1 MWQMKQMIVL
11 VEDTTYYSPKRMASG
26 LFETGL
32 FHGCTDSPAAA
43 DGKVYSGSAPAIVPG
58 NLAFLPSL
66 LQLNITI
73 TILILQGDYLEDSG
87 LFYPSLLWCTI
98 LLSLL
103 PSLYGAQ

>member
-1 MWQMKQMIVL
+1 MWQMKQMIL

-26 LFETGL
+26 LFETGV

-43 DGKVYSGSAPAIVPG
+43 DGKVYIGSAPTIVPG

-66 LQLNITI
+66 LQPNIMV

-87 LFYPSLLWCTI
+87 LSYPSLLWCTI